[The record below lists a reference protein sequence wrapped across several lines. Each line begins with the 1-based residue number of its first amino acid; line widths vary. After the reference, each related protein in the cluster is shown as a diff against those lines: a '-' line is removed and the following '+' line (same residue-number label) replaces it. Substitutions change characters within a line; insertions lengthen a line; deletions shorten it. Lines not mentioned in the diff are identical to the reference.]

1 MNEKKPNIF
10 RKLFKGDGEDGK
22 ATKKVAPKLVLVL
35 LALGIVL
42 MFSGSLFQPRKEETA
57 VFSPQTSTEAEQD
70 APAFASKNDDS
81 SVIDKYEKDYEDQLR
96 DALETVKGVKDVSVI
111 VNLDSSEVKVIE
123 KETETRTQSTDETDR
138 DGGQRK
144 VTESSTNQKATIVR
158 EDNKEAPIVTKVDKP
173 EVRGVLIVAKG
184 ADNIEVKKMIIEA
197 VTRTLDV
204 PSHRVSVLPK
214 KQ

>member
-1 MNEKKPNIF
+1 
-10 RKLFKGDGEDGK
+10 
-22 ATKKVAPKLVLVL
+22 VLVL

-144 VTESSTNQKATIVR
+144 VTESSTNQKPTIIR

-197 VTRTLDV
+197 VTRTLGV

>member
-1 MNEKKPNIF
+1 
-10 RKLFKGDGEDGK
+10 
-22 ATKKVAPKLVLVL
+22 
-35 LALGIVL
+35 
-42 MFSGSLFQPRKEETA
+42 
-57 VFSPQTSTEAEQD
+57 
-70 APAFASKNDDS
+70 
-81 SVIDKYEKDYEDQLR
+81 
-96 DALETVKGVKDVSVI
+96 VKDVSVI

-144 VTESSTNQKATIVR
+144 VTESSTNQKPTIIR

-197 VTRTLDV
+197 VTRTLGV